1 MSGFRELEVYR
12 RSYVAA
18 KAMYELTKG
27 FPAEEKYG
35 ITNQMRRASLSIP
48 MNIAEGYAKRESQS
62 ELKRFLMMAIGSSNE
77 LQVLLE
83 FSKDIGYLE
92 EAQYAKATDEYEQI
106 SRMLNKFI
114 QHLATKSKI

>member
-12 RSYVAA
+12 RSYTVA
-18 KAMYELTKG
+18 KAVYEMTKN

-35 ITNQMRRASLSIP
+35 ITNQMRRSALSIP
-48 MNIAEGYAKRESQS
+48 MNIAEGYAKRESQR
-62 ELKRFLMMAIGSSNE
+62 EFKRFLLMAMGSSNE

-83 FSKDIGYLE
+83 FSKDIGYLNAE
-92 EAQYAKATDEYEQI
+92 QYEKAADAYEQI